1 MNSFIP
7 INILFIQNIIFMI
20 FYIIFIFI
28 WIAIVTLAKNKI
40 KQKIKSILYKDDNED
55 QHSTIYKNIEQESFN
70 LQNTLNL
77 NVVSIRDELQKI
89 KKKPKKKR
97 AIKEDILEEPE
108 IEEDELD
115 IFLIFQKT
123 REILSKLISAII
135 KKIKEKL
142 NI

>member
-1 MNSFIP
+1 
-7 INILFIQNIIFMI
+7 MI

-40 KQKIKSILYKDDNED
+40 KQKIKSILYQDDNED

-89 KKKPKKKR
+89 KKKPKQKR

>member
-1 MNSFIP
+1 
-7 INILFIQNIIFMI
+7 MI